1 MTTRTLYAAQ
11 RDNITEAGLL
21 ANSVEELQALIKTKF
36 TYSDNMKP
44 ENVIYWEEYR
54 KSLQIVKIT
63 TITEAI

>member
-11 RDNITEAGLL
+11 RDNITEPGLL
-21 ANSVEELQALIKTKF
+21 ANSLEELQALIKAKF

-54 KSLQIVKIT
+54 KSLEIVKVT
-63 TITEAI
+63 TITEKI

>member
-11 RDNITEAGLL
+11 RDNITEPGLL
-21 ANSVEELQALIKTKF
+21 ANSLEELQALIKAKF

-54 KSLQIVKIT
+54 KSLQIVKVT
-63 TITEAI
+63 TITEKI